1 MQITSKI
8 YKIPNSKDFSV
19 EYIETQLKKIYMIIP
34 LRWAIVEIKND
45 FIFINTSYTESTL

>member
-45 FIFINTSYTESTL
+45 FIFINTSYAESTL